1 MSEFCGEMSVEY
13 IISIEWIYIYS
24 YIHFMHVYI
33 CSFPSVTELKFC
45 WTFNMASDSNVYK
58 LVIKSIFL
66 LMSGESVTLVLN
78 KQCWQP
84 FFVFWLL

>member
-1 MSEFCGEMSVEY
+1 MPVEY

-24 YIHFMHVYI
+24 YIYIRHVYI
-33 CSFPSVTELKFC
+33 CSFSSVTELKFY
-45 WTFNMASDSNVYK
+45 WTFNMASESNVYK

-84 FFVFWLL
+84 FFVFWLV

>member
-1 MSEFCGEMSVEY
+1 
-13 IISIEWIYIYS
+13 
-24 YIHFMHVYI
+24 MHVYI

-78 KQCWQP
+78 KQC
-84 FFVFWLL
+84 